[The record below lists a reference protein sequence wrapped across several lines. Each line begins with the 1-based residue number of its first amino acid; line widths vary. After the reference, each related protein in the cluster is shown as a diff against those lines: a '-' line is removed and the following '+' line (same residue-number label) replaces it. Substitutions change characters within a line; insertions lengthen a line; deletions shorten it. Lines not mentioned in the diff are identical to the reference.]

1 MRHPTTPSRH
11 NQSPMPSAPS
21 KPSTMRYTEE
31 FNTSAG
37 VSADPVVAYMSGKDM
52 QAAIDRLKTQMIE
65 AAKRMD
71 FLEAAQYRDEILKLE
86 ELLEEKNID

>member
-1 MRHPTTPSRH
+1 
-11 NQSPMPSAPS
+11 
-21 KPSTMRYTEE
+21 MRYTEE
-31 FNTSAG
+31 FVTSAG
-37 VSADPVVAYMSGKDM
+37 VAADPVVAYMGAKDM

-86 ELLEEKNID
+86 EMLKDKEA